1 MTSKTTNKFSSEVR
15 ARAVRMVLEHEGNHA
30 SRLATPLTQIP
41 VANRYGSANQGVH
54 PLVQSRLRPTSGS
67 VCWLRY
73 RGRGAVLRGAVRRGV
88 AVSAASLFLVTAT
101 VRAEAAGRPYMM
113 QAQAAFDDLPAR
125 DRNEIFLELMA
136 TGDFNAMASSEFNG
150 RLYDATAS
158 FQAKHGLEPSG
169 VLTPE
174 TRQALSLVGG
184 RVFNSWGFEFLDHPF
199 APASVVIPGHF
210 GLARSPTQHGFALEN
225 RNHTMSADFSFFA
238 DNEATL
244 SIAFDKLTRTTSGRR
259 VDMKV
264 IRPTFL
270 AVASGT
276 DKTSSYSRFIV
287 VKGGI
292 AGFTLSWN
300 NDAFPSGVRVAVVM
314 ANELYPRH
322 MVSDTGQQADIF
334 EGLPSDASPSDTAP
348 PDSMAFS
355 SSTPTNAGADAVSQ
369 AVLQTKQEAQRRAA
383 QEQADRQAAYAEQQ
397 RVAQHEA
404 ADRRTAAD
412 AAARADAAERIRVAQ
427 QEEAVRQAKAEA
439 NRLVQQAEAD
449 RKARAE
455 QEARAAAAAQL
466 KAERLA
472 RAVSVAKQAIEDASG
487 FVKSS
492 RDDPQLMDHLGR
504 IADLNAA
511 LSATDPE
518 VVEGKTSALS
528 TAVSADP
535 AYAAYGAQRSAER
548 QRETARY
555 LGDAVRTL
563 KNQRSFLVGTV
574 AQDPT
579 SPQAARFLSLAK
591 QAEAVLAAPDLDHA
605 QTAMGT
611 IEATIKDAGLRDAY
625 AAASAAAKQV
635 AVAEAVIAQPAAS
648 STASTTPPPSQP
660 AFQSSASAL
669 PSQSPAASLPM
680 TEKDRFLL
688 DGGRDDVV
696 LMVNASPKAPHVY
709 RDLKGDLVFD
719 RDQADVCLFG
729 RGADADLPSVV
740 RSALAPYKLKQMSLP
755 QTPCDGDR
763 LDSYDVVATRRGQF
777 LRQNMT
783 VALQLVGSLEA
794 GTLKQLSILTP
805 AALQTAQ
812 ATEAVAAEAVAED
825 VARGMRPGFGF
836 LVVADEVSGLCA
848 VTPQDA
854 EAHQRLIARHAD
866 VLTAAMGAEPIAAP
880 TTADGAFVS
889 AKRGRCGAVYAS
901 AADLKTVADGL
912 QRDGTKHR
920 FLSLWFTPAEIQSSS
935 DAIKAEPAAAEKQM
949 AERQRKQA
957 EDAKIG
963 AMRAADETA
972 TLAARQAASRKQY
985 GATATAAAA
994 RIAAEVNGF
1003 TDSPEDQTQVA
1014 VHKFPNFAA
1023 LFRDDLGDRWE
1034 KMSENSELADYGV
1047 ADWKGRSLETVF
1059 SRLNIRLK
1067 NRILGDY
1074 KDRCYVF
1081 GQINDTEFDATR
1093 EHIVLPCDDEADL
1106 AAWQTEHG
1114 FKSFWSLR

>member
-1 MTSKTTNKFSSEVR
+1 M
-15 ARAVRMVLEHEGNHA
+15 
-30 SRLATPLTQIP
+30 
-41 VANRYGSANQGVH
+41 
-54 PLVQSRLRPTSGS
+54 
-67 VCWLRY
+67 
-73 RGRGAVLRGAVRRGV
+73 
-88 AVSAASLFLVTAT
+88 SAASLFLIIAT
-101 VRAEAAGRPYMM
+101 IRVEAAGRPYMT

-136 TGDFNAMASSEFNG
+136 TGDFNAMASSEFGG

-158 FQAKHGLEPSG
+158 FQAKHGIESSG

-174 TRQALSLVGG
+174 TRQALSGVGG

-199 APASVVIPGHF
+199 APASVVVPGRF
-210 GLARSPTQHGFALEN
+210 GLARSPTQHGFALDN
-225 RNHTMSADFSFFA
+225 RNHTMRVDFSFFA

-244 SIAFDKLTRTTSGRR
+244 STVFDNLTRTAAGRR

-270 AVASGT
+270 AVAGGT
-276 DKTSSYSRFIV
+276 DKTSSYSRYIV
-287 VKGGI
+287 VRGGI

-300 NDAFPSGVRVAVVM
+300 NDAFPNGVRVAVVM

-334 EGLPSDASPSDTAP
+334 EDLPSNAAPDASAP

-355 SSTPTNAGADAVSQ
+355 GSTPTNAGADTVSQ
-369 AVLQTKQEAQRRAA
+369 AVLQAKQDAQRRAA
-383 QEQADRQAAYAEQQ
+383 QEQAERQAAYAEQQ
-397 RVAQHEA
+397 RVAQQETAERRAVVEA
-404 ADRRTAAD
+404 T
-412 AAARADAAERIRVAQ
+412 ARADAAERIRVAQ
-427 QEEAVRQAKAEA
+427 QEETDRRAKAEA
-439 NRLVQQAEAD
+439 DHLVQQAEAD
-449 RKARAE
+449 RKAKAE
-455 QEARAAAAAQL
+455 QDARAAAAAQL
-466 KAERLA
+466 RAERLA
-472 RAVSVAKQAIEDASG
+472 RAVSAAKQVIADASG
-487 FVKSS
+487 FVKSN
-492 RDDPQLMDHLGR
+492 RDDSQLMDHLGR
-504 IADLNAA
+504 IADLSAA
-511 LSATDPE
+511 LSASDPE
-518 VVEGKTSALS
+518 VVESKTSALA
-528 TAVSADP
+528 TAISSDP
-535 AYAAYGAQRSAER
+535 AYAAFGAQRTAER

-555 LGDAVRTL
+555 LGDAIRTL
-563 KNQRSFLVGTV
+563 KAQRSFLVGAV

-591 QAEAVLAAPDLDHA
+591 QADAVLASPDLDHA

-611 IEATIKDAGLRDAY
+611 IEAAIKDAGLRDAY
-625 AAASAAAKQV
+625 ASASAAAKQV
-635 AVAEAVIAQPAAS
+635 AVAEAVVPHVVPQPATTSAP
-648 STASTTPPPSQP
+648 STAPTTPKTASQRSADASPPQNLG
-660 AFQSSASAL
+660 AAL
-669 PSQSPAASLPM
+669 PV

-696 LMVNASPKAPHVY
+696 LMVNASPKGPHVY

-729 RGADADLPSVV
+729 GGADADLADVV
-740 RSALAPYKLKQMSLP
+740 RSALAPYKLKQISLP

-777 LRQNMT
+777 LRQDMP

-794 GTLKQLSILTP
+794 GTLKQLSTLTP
-805 AALQTAQ
+805 AALQTAK

-825 VARGMRPGFGF
+825 VARGTRPGFGF
-836 LVVADEVSGLCA
+836 LVVADGVSGLCA

-854 EAHQRLIARHAD
+854 EAHQRLIAGHAN

-912 QRDGTKHR
+912 RRDGTRYR
-920 FLSLWFTPAEIQSSS
+920 FSSLWFTPVEIQGSS
-935 DAIKAEPAAAEKQM
+935 DAIKAERNAAEKQM
-949 AERQRKQA
+949 AERQRQQA
-957 EDAKIG
+957 EDAKIA
-963 AMRAADETA
+963 AMRAADEAA
-972 TLAARQAASRKQY
+972 TLSARQAESREQY
-985 GATATAAAA
+985 GPTATAAAA

-1003 TDSPEDQTQVA
+1003 TDSPEDQSQAA

-1034 KMSENSELADYGV
+1034 KMSENADLADYGV

-1059 SRLNIRLK
+1059 SRVNIRLK

-1093 EHIVLPCDDEADL
+1093 EHVVLPCNDGADL
-1106 AAWQTEHG
+1106 AAWQTGHG
-1114 FKSFWSLR
+1114 FKSFWNLR